1 MGGPGKL
8 DRPSAFMAA
17 SARAR
22 SRLLLLT
29 LVVPLVWPAVVS
41 AAVTVSASLSEALYS
56 ATSNTDCAMLHP
68 LNDQGTGGGKPELPL
83 NIVRLHATVPGVPDD
98 QVMFRWS
105 VLKPEFGLLVA
116 DQDIAGGQSKPV
128 IEGICAEFGTEGGP
142 CVLSGDRL
150 RFYTQPS
157 ILWVAPTCDILPK
170 NTAKQFRGGRTRF
183 KVKALSGKRKL
194 GKGQVSVGF
203 GRVTSIILFA
213 DEQDGLGKPSG
224 IAGGV
229 RFIFSSNTN
238 ANGQSLPPT
247 DHYEFSNG
255 AGATA
260 DSEDACTFADGRH
273 FDACAGARG
282 ELDYH
287 SVGRFLA
294 TVKQVFTDTSALC
307 DNITVQVLACAPR
320 GDVEIIRRPQIG
332 AYTPGNARTG
342 KVDVT
347 VRLINNSV
355 AERGLPP
362 CGFLLAENVLS
373 CSEEAQ
379 FAGGSAVKSTAFS
392 LDQLGIPSGFVLRPG
407 KSIDL
412 LRLTGKSL
420 FNVLPDTAT
429 LTDTWTANTVNA
441 GGFDGMDKY
450 RIKGRPNVPAP

>member
-1 MGGPGKL
+1 MGEAGKL
-8 DRPSAFMAA
+8 DGPRMIAA
-17 SARAR
+17 SASAR
-22 SRLLLLT
+22 SLILLLT
-29 LVVPLVWPAVVS
+29 AVVVLAWPAIVS

-56 ATSNTDCAMLHP
+56 AALNTDCATLHP
-68 LNDQGTGGGKPELPL
+68 LNDQGTAGGMGELPL
-83 NIVRLHATVPGVPDD
+83 SVVRLHATVPGVPDD
-98 QVMFRWS
+98 QVTFRWS
-105 VLKPEFGLLVA
+105 VLKPEFGVLVA
-116 DQDIAGGQSKPV
+116 DQDIAGGESKPV
-128 IEGICAEFGTEGGP
+128 IEGICAKFGTEGGP

-170 NTAKQFRGGRTRF
+170 NTAKQFRGGRARF

-203 GRVTSIILFA
+203 GRVASIILFA
-213 DEQDGLGKPSG
+213 DEQDGLRKPSG
-224 IAGGV
+224 IPGGV

-238 ANGQSLPPT
+238 PNGRPLPRV

-260 DSEDACTFADGRH
+260 DSEGRCTFEDGRS
-273 FDACAGARG
+273 FDACAGAGG

-287 SVGRFLA
+287 AFGKYLA
-294 TVKQVFTDTSALC
+294 TVKEVFDDNSALC

-320 GDVEIIRRPQIG
+320 GHVQIIRRPPAE
-332 AYTPGNARTG
+332 AYTPGSARTG
-342 KVDVT
+342 KVDVI
-347 VRLINNSV
+347 VRLKNNSV
-355 AERGLPP
+355 AEHGLPP

-373 CSEEAQ
+373 CSEEAR
-379 FAGGSAVKSTAFS
+379 FAGGSAVKGTEFT
-392 LDQLGIPSGFVLRPG
+392 LDQVGIPNGFVLRPG

-412 LRLTGKSL
+412 LRLTDVPL
-420 FNVLPDTAT
+420 INVLPDIAN